1 MIPEKTL
8 RLLEFDKLLQI
19 IAGYARSEATASFFN
34 TLQPLSSRDAIIARS
49 ELIAELRTISSEGDP
64 LRIYPFLDIGTSI
77 QMVRPEGAVLEPKEL
92 AGFLSVLRAA
102 DTISLQITGKKN
114 LAHLP
119 ETVFPLSGQSELLG
133 VLERSIDSEGNI
145 LDEASFRLAEIRQEI
160 RKKEGKIR
168 RRLDEIVRDNRVAIF
183 LQDDF
188 ITLRSGRWVIPVRM
202 DSKGMVPGV
211 VHDVSKSGETAFVE
225 PLSIIHE
232 SNELENLYAEQKTEE
247 RRILRSICSSIR
259 TSLHDIVELFRVLVY
274 LDAMDSIARFADRI
288 GMSAPNVNEEGQL
301 GLSAAHHPLLM
312 VAFEHEGAG
321 RIVVPL
327 DVQLGGKE
335 TVMVITG
342 SNAGGKTV
350 AIKTIGLLQIMAM
363 TGMPVPA
370 DSSSS
375 FPVIDS
381 LLIDIGDAQSIESS
395 LSTFS
400 AHVSNIAEIMEH
412 ARKDVLV
419 LIDELGTG
427 TDPDEGAALACAVLD
442 EIRKRGS
449 LVFATSHLTG
459 IKSFVHRTDG
469 MLNASM
475 DFDYDTSM
483 PLYRLRVGEPGPS
496 NALETAKR
504 YGMPQSVV
512 QAARQLMGNMK
523 IELDAMIADMNSRRK
538 EYEGMIERVREERQE
553 IERMRQE
560 IEEIRAGAEEKAKQR
575 LAIAYKDAREIIL
588 AVKKEMRGYLD
599 AIKIRGKEEG
609 KKIMREAGRLQEEV
623 TEKINELL
631 PDEGDAPDIDELVT
645 GTEVYVRSLAVN
657 ATVSEVNRRQR
668 RVKVRTGNREIE
680 VPVSEIRESAVRE
693 KDHGANF
700 GFEGS
705 QEAVS
710 LSINLVG
717 LRVDEALSRLEPYL
731 NHASL
736 AGISRVTVI
745 HGIGKGLLA
754 KAVRDH
760 LQDHPLVKSFGP
772 GEITEGGAGVT
783 VVRLS

>member
-8 RLLEFDKLLQI
+8 RSLEFDKLLQI
-19 IAGYARSEATASFFN
+19 ISQYARSEATILFVS
-34 TLQPLSSRDAIIARS
+34 TLRPLRSRSDIVSRA
-49 ELIAELRTISSEGDP
+49 ELIRELRTLLSEGDP
-64 LRIYPFLDIGTSI
+64 LSIYSFEDIGASI

-102 DTISLQITGKKN
+102 DTISHQVTGKKD
-114 LAHLP
+114 LLYLP
-119 ETVFPLSGQSELLG
+119 ELVFALSGQTELLR

-145 LDEASFRLAEIRQEI
+145 LDEASFKLAEIRQEI

-211 VHDVSKSGETAFVE
+211 VHDVSKSGETAFIE

-259 TSLHDIVELFRVLVY
+259 VSLDDIVEQFRVLVY
-274 LDAMDSIARFADRI
+274 LDAMDSIARFAERI
-288 GMSAPNVNEEGQL
+288 GMNAPNMNEEAQISLAG
-301 GLSAAHHPLLM
+301 ARHPLLL
-312 VAFEHEGAG
+312 VAFELEGRG
-321 RIVVPL
+321 REVVPL
-327 DVQLGGKE
+327 DVRLGKPE

-350 AIKTIGLLQIMAM
+350 AIKTIGLLQIMALA
-363 TGMPVPA
+363 GMPVPA
-370 DSSSS
+370 ESSSS

-381 LLIDIGDAQSIESS
+381 ILIDIGDAQSIESS

-400 AHVSNIAEIMEH
+400 AHVSNIADIMKH
-412 ARKDVLV
+412 ARRDVLV

-427 TDPDEGAALACAVLD
+427 TDPDEGAALASAVLD
-442 EIRKRGS
+442 EVRRRGS

-459 IKSFVHRTDG
+459 IKSFVHRTEG

-475 DFDYDTSM
+475 DFDYETNM

-496 NALETAKR
+496 NALETAAR
-504 YGMPQSVV
+504 YGISPTVIH
-512 QAARQLMGNMK
+512 AARQLMGNMK
-523 IELDAMIADMNSRRK
+523 IELDAMIADLNCKRK
-538 EYEGMIERVREERQE
+538 EYDSILERLGEEKNRIEQE
-553 IERMRQE
+553 KHE
-560 IEEIRAGAEEKAKQR
+560 IEEIRAEAEERARQR
-575 LAIAYKDAREIIL
+575 LEEAYRDARDIVL
-588 AVKKEMRGYLD
+588 AVKKEMYGYLD
-599 AIKIRGKEEG
+599 EMKLKAKG
-609 KKIMREAGRLQEEV
+609 EAKGIVRKAEHLQEDISG
-623 TEKINELL
+623 KIISLL
-631 PDEGDAPDIDELVT
+631 PHDGAAPDINDVVP
-645 GTEVYVRSLAVN
+645 GNKVYVRSLSVN
-657 ATVSEVNRRQR
+657 AVVSEVNRKQK

-680 VPVSEIRESAVRE
+680 VPLSELRGREIKTEEVVSDYR
-693 KDHGANF
+693 
-700 GFEGS
+700 FEGGN
-705 QEAVS
+705 EAVS

-717 LRVDEALSRLEPYL
+717 LRVDEALSRLERYL
-731 NHASL
+731 NHASM
-736 AGISRVTVI
+736 AGFPEVTVI

-760 LQDHPLVKSFGP
+760 LQDHPLVKGFSQ
-772 GEITEGGAGVT
+772 GEISEGGGGVT
-783 VVRLS
+783 VVKLA